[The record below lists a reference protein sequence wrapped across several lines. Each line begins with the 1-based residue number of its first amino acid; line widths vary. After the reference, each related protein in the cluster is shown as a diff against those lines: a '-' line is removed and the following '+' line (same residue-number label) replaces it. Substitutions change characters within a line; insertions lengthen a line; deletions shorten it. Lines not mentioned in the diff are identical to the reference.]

1 VSLLN
6 DVMREEH
13 ERALRVK
20 NAIQTELVKLP
31 KGYISKKQIHG
42 KSAYYLQWREKDK
55 VKGRYIPIAEL
66 PAIKKQVDRRKQ
78 LEQSI
83 RAVSQNIK
91 RIEKVLQ

>member
-1 VSLLN
+1 MSMLG

-13 ERALRVK
+13 ERALRVRS
-20 NAIQTELVKLP
+20 AMQGELEKLP
-31 KGYISKKQIHG
+31 KGYISKKQIRG

-55 VKGRYIPIAEL
+55 VKSRYIPIAEL
-66 PAIKKQVDRRKQ
+66 PEIKKQVERRKQ

-83 RAVSQNIK
+83 RAVNENIK